1 MQITISVKNAQ
12 LVQKGLANIR
22 AEIPRIS
29 TETIYKAAQA
39 IVKQMKIYPPV
50 PTGSRYVRTYK
61 LRDSWK
67 VNRSITGYT
76 VSGNPTSKGH
86 AYGRYVVGDF
96 AGGGQA
102 WMHVGRWLLFRDV
115 AEHEVSL
122 LPPLVEERV
131 GMKVRQE
138 GLA

>member
-1 MQITISVKNAQ
+1 MQITIQVKNAQ

-39 IVKQMKIYPPV
+39 IVKQMKIYPPA
-50 PTGSRYVRTYK
+50 PSGSRYVRTYR

-67 VNRSITGYT
+67 INRSITGYT
-76 VSGNPTSKGH
+76 VSGNPIARGR

-122 LPPLVEERV
+122 LPPMVEEKIRFQV
-131 GMKVRQE
+131 KQA